1 MKIPVSALFPLLFL
15 LCGCA
20 ALRGQDAVPQAQLYP
35 VDTILAAETQKAVS
49 FETMIADL
57 ETVSVVYVGEAHIN
71 PAHHEIQLRVL
82 KALYERHP
90 GKIAVGMEMF
100 ARPYQPF
107 LAKWVDG
114 GLSEEAFLKKTHWY
128 ANWRYDFS
136 LYRDLLNE
144 IQQNR
149 IPLYGL
155 NIEFHIPSKIAA
167 GGIDSLLPY
176 QARQLPDRID
186 LTDAEHRE
194 HVRQVYDKHADRVT
208 RRYDFENF
216 YAAQVVWDEAMAEA
230 VSRHANDRL
239 LVVFA
244 GNGHIIYGFGIPERA
259 RFRTGLSYRTVM
271 PHKEGEPVDFS
282 VADYI
287 WIAPSAQG
295 PGFMGDDS

>member
-1 MKIPVSALFPLLFL
+1 MKIPVSSLFLLFFL

-20 ALRGQDAVPQAQLYP
+20 ALRGHDPVPQAELYP
-35 VDTILAAETQKAVS
+35 VDTILAAKTKTAVS

-82 KALYERHP
+82 KSLYERHP

-100 ARPYQPF
+100 ARPYQEF

-186 LTDAEHRE
+186 LADAEHRE
-194 HVRQVYDKHADRVT
+194 HVRQVYDKHADRIT
-208 RRYDFENF
+208 QRYDFENF

-259 RFRTGLSYRTVM
+259 RFRTGLPYRTVM
-271 PHKEGEPVDFS
+271 PLKEGEPVDFS

-287 WIAPSAQG
+287 WIAPAVQG
-295 PGFMGDDS
+295 PGFMGNDS